1 MSSAQALVSNVA
13 ASNGVKTVR
22 RLKSART
29 LAVAQ
34 IPSPSGTT
42 KPGVGAAVGIVD
54 GDGVGAVVP
63 CNARK
68 MGTEP
73 NEMFW
78 HTGS

>member
-1 MSSAQALVSNVA
+1 M
-13 ASNGVKTVR
+13 
-22 RLKSART
+22 
-29 LAVAQ
+29 AQ